1 MLRGQGDVK
10 AINIP
15 RQGDVKLNDLA
26 KQILM
31 LLPLL
36 LLLLILLYVLTT

>member
-10 AINIP
+10 ALNIHL
-15 RQGDVKLNDLA
+15 QGDVKLNELA

-36 LLLLILLYVLTT
+36 LLLLLLLYVLTT